1 LFCIFLSLPNLAERK
16 TVTTATASTGTEWMT
31 DERKAFVEA
40 IRDFCQRELGTREQ
54 RSAATQNYTE
64 AHSAEI
70 YSKLA
75 DLGWLGAS
83 IAEEYGG
90 SGGSIVDACLFLEE
104 TSRGM
109 VPMSGFPVSLIVA
122 GAYERFGS
130 EDQKD
135 EILGGICNGRVE
147 AIAMSEPE
155 AGSDVGNL
163 QCRAERSNG
172 GFVLNGQKTWISA
185 AHLADHILV
194 VARTGRDGSKHEGL
208 TMLSVPTDSDGLE
221 VSGIET
227 MGGKEVNDVY
237 LTDCY
242 VPEER
247 VLGQVDGGWM
257 QLMAGLNVERLITAA
272 TILGLGQRAFDDVL
286 AYVKERKQFD
296 RPIGSF
302 QTIRHRLADVATEL
316 ECARLLVYDVARK
329 TEAAPD
335 QMLPREASMVKLKAT
350 EVAKKTALEGMQ
362 MMGGYGYST
371 EYDMERLV
379 RMTLVST
386 IYAGTSEI
394 QREIISKTYGL

>member
-1 LFCIFLSLPNLAERK
+1 M
-16 TVTTATASTGTEWMT
+16 TTATTPAHQAWMT

-40 IRDFCQRELGTREQ
+40 IRDFCKRELGTREQ
-54 RSAATQNYTE
+54 REAATQGYKE
-64 AHSAEI
+64 AHSHEI
-70 YSKLA
+70 YAKLA
-75 DLGWLGAS
+75 ELGWLGAS
-83 IAEEYGG
+83 IDESYGG

-109 VPMSGFPVSLIVA
+109 VPMAGFPVSLIVA
-122 GAYERFGS
+122 GAYERFGT
-130 EDQKD
+130 EDQKA

-155 AGSDVGNL
+155 AGSDVGSL
-163 QCRAERSNG
+163 KCKAEKSNG
-172 GFVLNGQKTWISA
+172 GYVLNGQKTWISA
-185 AHLADHILV
+185 AHIADHILV
-194 VARTGRDGSKHEGL
+194 VARTGSEASKHEGI
-208 TMLSVPTDSDGLE
+208 TMFSVPTDTEGLE
-221 VSGIET
+221 VRGIET

-237 LTDCY
+237 LTDVY

-247 VLGQVDGGWM
+247 ILGQVDGGWM

-272 TILGLGQRAFDDVL
+272 TVLGLGQRAFDDAL
-286 AYVKERKQFD
+286 AYIKERKQFG

-302 QTIRHRLADVATEL
+302 QTLRHRIADLATEL
-316 ECARLLVYDVARK
+316 EVARLLVYDVALK

-350 EVAKKTALEGMQ
+350 EVAKKVALEGMQ
-362 MMGGYGYST
+362 MMGGYGYSC